1 MWFLKARKYLKLTI
15 EVNMEENMSKIINL
29 FAILLLSLM
38 VMFAVSCEGP
48 AGTDGLAGADGT
60 DGAAGADGADGMDG
74 NVTCIGCHSE
84 ANMIDNQIEMS
95 RSQHGIGE
103 WINYADYY
111 GGGCARCHSGNGFI
125 EFVTTG
131 EVADN
136 VKVPEAWD
144 CGTCHGLHTTFE
156 EADYALRL
164 TDASPAMFDAT
175 VSLDVDENS
184 NLCVSCHQARRGPA
198 QYWDGVADSV
208 SLAAAQHP
216 GPHHGPQSNVLL
228 GNLGASSTGAPFAAH
243 VGAGCVGCHMTE
255 GTGDDANVAGG
266 HTFKPL
272 VEGCANTGCHTSAT
286 DFDLF
291 GGQTSVT
298 TKMEA
303 LNGHLLTAGILDST
317 GHLHDGTY
325 SAEVFQAW
333 WNYVVVHEDRSLGVH
348 NPTYTHALLDE
359 AIDLVD

>member
-1 MWFLKARKYLKLTI
+1 
-15 EVNMEENMSKIINL
+15 MSKKMNL
-29 FAILLLSLM
+29 FAILVLSLM
-38 VMFAVSCEGP
+38 VMFMVSCEGP
-48 AGTDGLAGADGT
+48 AGADGT
-60 DGAAGADGADGMDG
+60 DGTAGADGLAGVDGVDG
-74 NVTCIGCHSE
+74 NVTCLGCHSE

-111 GGGCARCHSGNGFI
+111 GGGCARCHSGNGFV

-136 VKVPEAWD
+136 VKVPEAWQ

-164 TDASPAMFDAT
+164 TDASPAIFDAGVT
-175 VSLDVDENS
+175 SLDIDENS
-184 NLCVSCHQARRGPA
+184 NLCVSCHQARSGPA
-198 QYWDGVADSV
+198 KFWDGSADSV
-208 SLAAAQHP
+208 SVGGHD

-228 GNLGASSTGAPFAAH
+228 GNLGASSTGEPFAAH

-272 VEGCANTGCHTSAT
+272 VEGCISCHTSAT

-298 TKMEA
+298 TKMATLSGYLE
-303 LNGHLLTAGILDST
+303 TAGIIDSV

-333 WNYVVVHEDRSLGVH
+333 WNYVVIHEDRSLGVH
-348 NPTYTHALLDE
+348 NPTYVGTLLDE

>member
-1 MWFLKARKYLKLTI
+1 
-15 EVNMEENMSKIINL
+15 MSKKINL
-29 FAILLLSLM
+29 FAILVLSLM
-38 VMFAVSCEGP
+38 VMFTVSCEGP
-48 AGTDGLAGADGT
+48 AGEDGLAGT
-60 DGAAGADGADGMDG
+60 DGAAGADGADGADGVDG
-74 NVTCIGCHSE
+74 NVTCLVCHSE

-103 WINYADYY
+103 FINYADYY
-111 GGGCARCHSGNGFI
+111 GGGCARCHSGNGFV

-136 VKVPEAWD
+136 VKVPEAWQ

-164 TDASPAMFDAT
+164 TDASAAIFDAT

-184 NLCVSCHQARRGPA
+184 NLCVSCHQARSGPA
-198 QYWDGVADSV
+198 KFWDGSADSV
-208 SLAAAQHP
+208 EVGGHD

-228 GNLGASSTGAPFAAH
+228 GNLGASSTGVPFAAH

-255 GTGDDANVAGG
+255 GTGDDTNVAGG

-272 VEGCANTGCHTSAT
+272 VEACTSCHTSAT

-298 TKMEA
+298 TKMA
-303 LNGHLLTAGILDST
+303 TLSGYLLTAGIIDST

-333 WNYVVVHEDRSLGVH
+333 WNYVVIHEDRSLGVH
-348 NPTYTHALLDE
+348 NPTYVDALLDE
-359 AIDLVD
+359 AIALVD